1 MSEET
6 EHWLKYSSVG
16 FASVD
21 HASAKIPE
29 CSLSRS
35 LSLTRLTDCLSKFF
49 CSLRRTT
56 MRASNRC
63 FFFSS
68 YSSACSFSLACCF
81 FSISVRRFCAVEDEL
96 WDKVPSRA
104 PNNLCPRLRSSNC
117 PLLRRSDG
125 WSCADVACKTT
136 LVVSWPGSWLNRRR
150 LTLLA
155 ETDDCL
161 RFGGREE
168 VRVSSMGSGTM
179 TAEATALWM
188 THD

>member
-1 MSEET
+1 MQ
-6 EHWLKYSSVG
+6 
-16 FASVD
+16 
-21 HASAKIPE
+21 SATTP
-29 CSLSRS
+29 
-35 LSLTRLTDCLSKFF
+35 SLTRLTDCLSNFF

-81 FSISVRRFCAVEDEL
+81 FSMSVRRFCAVEDEL

-125 WSCADVACKTT
+125 WSCADVACEAKS
-136 LVVSWPGSWLNRRR
+136 VVSWPGSWLNRSR
-150 LTLLA
+150 LTLPS
-155 ETDDCL
+155 ETDDFL
-161 RFGGREE
+161 RFNGGKD
-168 VRVSSMGSGTM
+168 VWDSSMGSGTM
-179 TAEATALWM
+179 TAEATALWKM
-188 THD
+188 HN